1 MSPPYHL
8 RRIAIIWLPLFTVGA
23 IFYATTGLHWGIW
36 WLGII
41 ALVGCAIL
49 AELTEHPTT

>member
-8 RRIAIIWLPLFTVGA
+8 RRISFLWLPLFVAGSFFIA
-23 IFYATTGLHWGIW
+23 LAPFYAGAWA
-36 WLGII
+36 II
-41 ALVGCAIL
+41 PFTLTGCAIL